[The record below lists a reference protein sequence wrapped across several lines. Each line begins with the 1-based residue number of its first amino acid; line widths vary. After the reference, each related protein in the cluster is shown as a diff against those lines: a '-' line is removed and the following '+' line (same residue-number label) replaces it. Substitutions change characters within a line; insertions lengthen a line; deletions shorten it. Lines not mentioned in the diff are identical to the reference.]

1 MAEAKSSPIS
11 TREIVQT
18 ESKGVSEEETSKSTM
33 DEKAMNEKQD
43 GLVTDLE
50 IITVEESE
58 CITEDGTA

>member
-1 MAEAKSSPIS
+1 
-11 TREIVQT
+11 VQT